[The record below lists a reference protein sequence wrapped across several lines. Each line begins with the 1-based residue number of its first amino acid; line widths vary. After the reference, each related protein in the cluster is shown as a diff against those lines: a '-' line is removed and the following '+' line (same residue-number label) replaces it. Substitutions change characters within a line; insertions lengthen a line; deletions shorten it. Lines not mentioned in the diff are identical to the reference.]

1 MKHFKTK
8 FIIIIATIVSLVAIT
23 IGVYAYISRISAR
36 GEINVSAATINA
48 ETTYTSS
55 TNSFDWTYTEAGDI
69 KEINITTNNQT
80 GIILHRYYNIQLAS
94 GFTSNEN
101 LLKATIVYYNNKY
114 IGTLNDIVNNN
125 NLKIEEEYNFIG
137 LASNKTDG
145 FKFELHQAARNSNLD
160 NKDVKVT
167 ITTFTENADYYRYIF
182 VHNEADFKKAIDDMN
197 SGMLSEIPH
206 IVLCNNITL
215 QNNYTIS
222 EPTIIYLNGSTL
234 NGGLTINDT
243 TATNPNALLEVLG
256 EGAFNATVT
265 LGANYD
271 HDGAVN
277 LVKNHVKDVLKDG
290 VLAGSTTNILGY
302 YAFYGISVSAIT
314 RCTFTSPN
322 IIVQNSSNEYY
333 NALGTVKVNNDEN
346 INFKILGSKTELI
359 DGTLAHLPQNG
370 STISLDLF
378 LPTYIPNQNASI
390 TWKSSDESIITNTGK
405 ITADRLENAEV
416 TLYAEI
422 RVNETVLTRTFNFKV
437 SAHNNE
443 INFYKL
449 VQEISPIVISNV
461 RNSQADDDD
470 ALYHLPIVNENN
482 GLYGTYDYRTSYT
495 SPVNT
500 KLFNWVAYRNIG
512 LESITYS
519 MSQEQ
524 QTNFDY
530 ITLENSNEL
539 YLNNITLNNYASITI
554 TGDFGNDETY
564 STNINI
570 SISVGSNTQLLERT
584 FTQISE
590 ELSQI
595 SILGNIL
602 STRIQSGMA
611 NEKGDFSLSVRYL
624 DQETNQLSEDYSVE
638 YSGES
643 NIIPSITYNSVT
655 GKYDFS
661 INPEYFNEYE
671 TTVAFTATVYY
682 RKGQSGATSK
692 DRTFYI
698 TVPAALHIKD
708 FGTISIYNAT
718 KYQVFNQLPAG
729 EKTGTTGY
737 TVSGSSLTDNN
748 LDYILLRDIVG
759 DADYLAQYNHN
770 NTSYLEKINYTSS
783 NYAVGT
789 ESLSYLT
796 SSTNPTSTTDTL
808 AYDFARLIEWATGD
822 TRVTASSV
830 VSNTTALGSYASTK
844 ANAEDYLNNNEIA
857 VLKQYYQYCTQA
869 SDSEWESLF
878 SEVFNVAPGYI
889 YTNPA
894 LLNTV
899 ITCLSNQITGDNFRN
914 GSDPVSFST
923 IFGKY
928 MEVIQRYAVSTTQV
942 STNDVAPCQEI
953 YNTRV
958 VWTHT
963 PTNDTAIG
971 ISNNVINLNGT
982 GYTANYSVQL
992 ADGTWW
998 QRFPYDG
1005 KGGGDGSLAGVYA
1018 RAAYFSDRTSY
1029 ITEAELTI
1037 LRIFLLNSV
1046 SQDASTTTYYL
1057 SSSFNTSNLNAIE
1070 SVINANPNY
1079 YSNYGRNDFNYI
1091 GKAILNA
1098 FNACMEIPTYF
1109 STDGVSKI
1117 IKSFYDEMEY
1127 DVPSY
1132 DGTSNTSFVSSLN
1145 GNVPY
1150 ITNGDNIKSLLSDF
1164 VNLKTLAF
1172 NGNANLAVFLSEN
1185 GLSTVFARTGLYN
1198 TEITS
1203 LTMKHV
1209 AHNSVNFDLANIKNF
1224 KNLTVLDLS
1233 NNSGIQS
1240 VNELVN
1246 VNRSNY
1252 TSVNIENIGV
1262 EAEYQEFAIDNI
1274 ASSTCTVNYTNALGE
1289 NTYSNDSSRA
1299 SELADLSDF
1308 NKFITK
1314 YMYMTNVLYDEDGN
1328 ATTVTWRIDEG
1339 NEINSNQ
1346 ISKSGKY
1353 PNIGTVSQMNQF
1365 VSPYYYCNENFT
1377 YTYDSFVYNFVANH
1391 IYKIGYTNNQIQ
1403 VTDLGLSSKTQT
1415 TDLIVGTQYLDVTNY
1430 TPEIS
1435 TTTSIEDLGGGT
1447 STTLDSIT
1455 WFTEAGT
1462 LITITLAAQRVWRNW
1477 SNYRYIAYDCFTN
1490 TPGVPGA
1497 AMPDNYTGENA
1508 SKVRIFFLEYN
1519 EVYSILNKKYKSNTT
1534 ITRNTFELNKD
1545 YYLCF
1550 VNNNQLYI
1558 IGSSQDSI
1566 EDDEPISVTT
1576 NLNVALKFKLVHS
1589 TVRGYTQ
1596 YYFIQLSENASFR
1609 IRRRNNNTL
1618 TYHSQEDLKG
1628 TFYDCADGTASSFNY
1643 TYTPSITIEY
1653 SDRSMEKY
1661 DVYSAG
1667 YEVEKLE
1674 GANLHYTDL
1683 KRTMDDSKNTSYF
1696 YYLYTGEDKVVNG
1709 ITIKNNTIIAVYSN
1723 YSYIEKEIVRDYT
1736 TSGSTIYFVNIWY
1749 YETASSEK
1757 IYIDNPLNIV
1767 KVYIDTINSS
1777 IEYSTASIKS
1787 SYPSDSH
1794 TSVSSYTYTY
1804 EDETYVYGD
1813 DDYNSIAQVYSNL
1826 TSTWEYSSTVVLP
1839 YASYVTEIS
1848 SRDYS
1853 RLKNQSEFYY
1863 GIAEGYNYIFRYNGT
1878 TGTERIY
1885 DLSFTPRET
1894 SYTKNYGY
1902 KLVVSNNVLNWELY
1916 ATSINDQGATSMDSI
1931 LDEANTHFSDYH
1943 YGEYHGKYY
1952 AFNGTDR
1959 YISSG
1964 IYVRNG
1970 YIYRI
1975 MPNASNT
1982 AFEWV
1987 EVSKYIYN
1995 TSDEILKSLGVGDI
2009 QVGDICY
2016 STTKAGFGFFN
2027 PGWYKVI
2034 LDEKTNIVNLV
2045 KFNDV
2050 GFLTNGSQT
2059 YTRLT
2064 NDKLVPRSGDYL
2076 GYSGT
2081 FTVRISAMIRIYNSS
2096 TGTWT
2101 EYIKTYKLKFVGS
2114 LTS

>member
-8 FIIIIATIVSLVAIT
+8 LIIIIATIVSLVAIT

-114 IGTLNDIVNNN
+114 IGTLNDIVNS
-125 NLKIEEEYNFIG
+125 NLKIEEKYNFIG

-222 EPTIIYLNGSTL
+222 EPTTIYLNGSTL
-234 NGGLTINDT
+234 NGSLTINDT

-277 LVKNHVKDVLKDG
+277 LVKKHVKDILKDG

-482 GLYGTYDYRTSYT
+482 GVYGTYDYRTSYT

-500 KLFNWVAYRNIG
+500 RLFNWVAYRNIG
-512 LESITYS
+512 LESITY
-519 MSQEQ
+519 EQ

-671 TTVAFTATVYY
+671 TTVAFTAKVYY
-682 RKGQSGATSK
+682 RKGQKEETSK
-692 DRTFYI
+692 DRTFYV

-783 NYAVGT
+783 NYASGT

-808 AYDFARLIEWATGD
+808 AYDFARLIEWATGN
-822 TRVTASSV
+822 TRAAASTV
-830 VSNTTALGSYASTK
+830 VSNTTALGTLASTK

-878 SEVFNVAPGYI
+878 NEVFNVAPGYI

-894 LLNTV
+894 LLNAV
-899 ITCLSNQITGDNFRN
+899 IKALGNNSISWTSESYATL
-914 GSDPVSFST
+914 
-923 IFGKY
+923 FGKY
-928 MEVIQRYAVSTTQV
+928 MEILQRYAVSTTWV
-942 STNDVAPCQEI
+942 NTHDVAPCQEQ
-953 YNTRV
+953 YNSTKLWYHSSQSGLTSFQAV
-958 VWTHT
+958 
-963 PTNDTAIG
+963 A
-971 ISNNVINLNGT
+971 SNGNT
-982 GYTANYSVQL
+982 YTSTVEYTFTL
-992 ADGTWW
+992 KDGTYWY
-998 QRFPYDG
+998 RGSRPSG
-1005 KGGGDGSLAGVYA
+1005 APGRGSGDGDYGGFYA
-1018 RAAYFSDRTSY
+1018 TDAYAADRTSY
-1029 ITEAELTI
+1029 ITAAEFQVVMMFWLNTAANDLDTNITTANSNTIQSVLTA
-1037 LRIFLLNSV
+1037 NS
-1046 SQDASTTTYYL
+1046 AYY
-1057 SSSFNTSNLNAIE
+1057 SKYTISDFNT
-1070 SVINANPNY
+1070 V
-1079 YSNYGRNDFNYI
+1079 
-1091 GKAILNA
+1091 GKAIINA
-1098 FNACMEIPTYF
+1098 FDACLEIPTYF
-1109 STDGVSKI
+1109 STDGVAKL
-1117 IKSFYDEMEY
+1117 IKSFYDKKNYSLPTY
-1127 DVPSY
+1127 DVA
-1132 DGTSNTSFVSSLN
+1132 SNTSFVSNLN
-1145 GNVPY
+1145 GSIPY
-1150 ITNGDNIKSLLSDF
+1150 ITNGDNIKSVLSYF
-1164 VNLKTLAF
+1164 VNLTSLTF
-1172 NGNANLAVFLSEN
+1172 NGNTNLAVFLSEN

-1198 TEITS
+1198 TLITN
-1203 LTMKHV
+1203 LTMMHV
-1209 AHNSVNFDLANIKNF
+1209 AHSSVNFDLTNIKNF

-1262 EAEYQEFAIDNI
+1262 EYDYQEFAIDNI
-1274 ASSTCTVNYTNALGE
+1274 ASPTCIVNYTNAVDV
-1289 NTYSNDSSRA
+1289 NTSSNDDSRA
-1299 SELADLSDF
+1299 SELAELSDF

-1314 YMYMTNVLYDEDGN
+1314 YMYMTNVLYEDGN
-1328 ATTVTWRIDEG
+1328 ETQVTWRIDEG
-1339 NEINSNQ
+1339 NEIGGSRIENG
-1346 ISKSGKY
+1346 GKY
-1353 PNIGTVSQMNQF
+1353 PYFSTVDQMNQF
-1365 VSPYYYCNENFT
+1365 ISPYYYCTQSFTYNNLSFETGKYYRVYYENGELKSVLMGTCISGNSLNQSNIISTFSIDTSMPDSSVFDSYQYGTEIISEENQTIAQGTTSTYSTTTWYNTRTSNISVTLTISNSYKIKLNDTFIGIEQYGDWGYKYRLGSTTEDNATKFFFLDYTAASRIQSKEYDLSTTITGVNYNAITSNGTYYMCGIYDGNLYYVGTTSDSSSNDERVFVTTDIDSALTVKYNSGRYTFSNNANLRLNSSSTPIYHSQTDRTGISGTQQANFT
-1377 YTYDSFVYNFVANH
+1377 YTYNKTLNPYFVLHYKDGTENKITAYGVGYRIFKTDNATIEYTETESTIPLNYHNDSNIYYMYYTGSNANVYDEN
-1391 IYKIGYTNNQIQ
+1391 GNQI
-1403 VTDLGLSSKTQT
+1403 VIKANTILK
-1415 TDLIVGTQYLDVTNY
+1415 IYANY
-1430 TPEIS
+1430 KYVVNSRTR
-1435 TTTSIEDLGGGT
+1435 T
-1447 STTLDSIT
+1447 
-1455 WFTEAGT
+1455 
-1462 LITITLAAQRVWRNW
+1462 
-1477 SNYRYIAYDCFTN
+1477 YR
-1490 TPGVPGA
+1490 
-1497 AMPDNYTGENA
+1497 
-1508 SKVRIFFLEYN
+1508 
-1519 EVYSILNKKYKSNTT
+1519 
-1534 ITRNTFELNKD
+1534 
-1545 YYLCF
+1545 
-1550 VNNNQLYI
+1550 
-1558 IGSSQDSI
+1558 
-1566 EDDEPISVTT
+1566 
-1576 NLNVALKFKLVHS
+1576 
-1589 TVRGYTQ
+1589 
-1596 YYFIQLSENASFR
+1596 
-1609 IRRRNNNTL
+1609 L
-1618 TYHSQEDLKG
+1618 TG
-1628 TFYDCADGTASSFNY
+1628 TFYSWSLWYTSTNNDYSNFINNGRDNYATFIDGELIDSVVVYYSSSHMDETVILPTLPSNVTTRTNDSADWSTPLTSVWQYDKIMFLPY
-1643 TYTPSITIEY
+1643 MTYVSPIKSN
-1653 SDRSMEKY
+1653 S
-1661 DVYSAG
+1661 
-1667 YEVEKLE
+1667 
-1674 GANLHYTDL
+1674 HDL
-1683 KRTMDDSKNTSYF
+1683 LDKQLY
-1696 YYLYTGEDKVVNG
+1696 YYLNVPSSSINHIFMY
-1709 ITIKNNTIIAVYSN
+1709 
-1723 YSYIEKEIVRDYT
+1723 
-1736 TSGSTIYFVNIWY
+1736 SGSTDTATIYKGSLGSTQVTYN
-1749 YETASSEK
+1749 AS
-1757 IYIDNPLNIV
+1757 
-1767 KVYIDTINSS
+1767 
-1777 IEYSTASIKS
+1777 
-1787 SYPSDSH
+1787 
-1794 TSVSSYTYTY
+1794 
-1804 EDETYVYGD
+1804 
-1813 DDYNSIAQVYSNL
+1813 
-1826 TSTWEYSSTVVLP
+1826 
-1839 YASYVTEIS
+1839 
-1848 SRDYS
+1848 
-1853 RLKNQSEFYY
+1853 
-1863 GIAEGYNYIFRYNGT
+1863 
-1878 TGTERIY
+1878 
-1885 DLSFTPRET
+1885 
-1894 SYTKNYGY
+1894 YGY
-1902 KLVVSNNVLNWELY
+1902 KLIISNNQLAWQQYSAVTNPSG
-1916 ATSINDQGATSMDSI
+1916 TTMDSLI
-1931 LDEANTHFSDYH
+1931 TTANNNFGNHN
-1943 YGEYHGKYY
+1943 YGVYYGKYY
-1952 AFNGTDR
+1952 G
-1959 YISSG
+1959 YSG
-1964 IYVRNG
+1964 PNFYSEKGYYYESG

-1975 MPNASNT
+1975 MPNETNTGFTWVKVCPFTTTTPSNMLLQLGT
-1982 AFEWV
+1982 GV
-1987 EVSKYIYN
+1987 I
-1995 TSDEILKSLGVGDI
+1995 GVGDI
-2009 QVGDICY
+2009 VYG
-2016 STTKAGFGFFN
+2016 SGKAAFSSFFSQ
-2027 PGWYKVI
+2027 GWYKVV

-2050 GFLTNGSQT
+2050 GFTTNGAKT
-2059 YTRLT
+2059 YTKLT
-2064 NDKLVPRSGDYL
+2064 NDKLVARNGDYL

-2081 FTVRISAMIRIYNSS
+2081 FTIQISALIRVKDTT
-2096 TGTWT
+2096 TGLWT

>member
-8 FIIIIATIVSLVAIT
+8 LIIIIATIVSLVAIT
-23 IGVYAYISRISAR
+23 IGVFAYISRISAR

-55 TNSFDWTYTEAGDI
+55 TNSFDWTYTEAGDT

-114 IGTLNDIVNNN
+114 IGTLNDIVNS

-167 ITTFTENADYYRYIF
+167 ITTYTENADYYRYIF

-222 EPTIIYLNGSTL
+222 EPTTIYLNGSTL
-234 NGGLTINDT
+234 NGSLTINDT

-470 ALYHLPIVNENN
+470 ALYHLPIVSESN
-482 GLYGTYDYRTSYT
+482 GVYGTYDYRTSYT

-500 KLFNWVAYRNIG
+500 RLFNWVAYRNIG

-519 MSQEQ
+519 MSREQ
-524 QTNFDY
+524 QKKFDY

-554 TGDFGNDETY
+554 TGNFGNDETY

-671 TTVAFTATVYY
+671 TTVAFTAKVYY
-682 RKGQSGATSK
+682 RKGQSGATFK

-783 NYAVGT
+783 NYATGT

-857 VLKQYYQYCTQA
+857 VLKQYYQYSTQA
-869 SDSEWESLF
+869 SDAEWDSLF

-899 ITCLSNQITGDNFRN
+899 IAILGNNNISFR
-914 GSDPVSFST
+914 SST
-923 IFGKY
+923 TNYSALFGKY
-928 MEVIQRYAVSTTQV
+928 MEILQRYAVSTTKV
-942 STNDVAPCQEI
+942 NEKDVAPCQEQYNSTYTWYHSTTNLSSFSLLNSNGTI
-953 YNTRV
+953 YNISV
-958 VWTHT
+958 
-963 PTNDTAIG
+963 TNRYQVADNSYWLRG
-971 ISNNVINLNGT
+971 GWPSD
-982 GYTANYSVQL
+982 ANAGS
-992 ADGTWW
+992 
-998 QRFPYDG
+998 
-1005 KGGGDGSLAGVYA
+1005 GGDGKYAGFYA
-1018 RAAYFSDRTSY
+1018 IAEFAADRTSY
-1029 ITEAELTI
+1029 ITKAERQVIMMFWLNVTGNNLTTEI
-1037 LRIFLLNSV
+1037 TNNNKTKITNVLNEYS
-1046 SQDASTTTYYL
+1046 DYY
-1057 SSSFNTSNLNAIE
+1057 SDYSISHFNDVVHAI
-1070 SVINANPNY
+1070 INAF
-1079 YSNYGRNDFNYI
+1079 D
-1091 GKAILNA
+1091 
-1098 FNACMEIPTYF
+1098 ACMEIPTYF

-1117 IKSFYDEMEY
+1117 IKSFYDKKNYEL
-1127 DVPSY
+1127 PSY
-1132 DGTSNTSFVSSLN
+1132 DGTKTNPFVSSLSSSI
-1145 GNVPY
+1145 PY
-1150 ITNGDNIKSLLSDF
+1150 ITNADNIKSILSYF
-1164 VNLKTLAF
+1164 VKLKTLTF
-1172 NGNANLAVFLSEN
+1172 NGNDNLAVFLSEN

-1198 TEITS
+1198 KQIQT

-1209 AHNSVNFDLANIKNF
+1209 AHTSVNFDLTNIKNF
-1224 KNLTVLDLS
+1224 ANLTVLDLS
-1233 NNSGIQS
+1233 YNSGIQS

-1252 TSVNIENIGV
+1252 TAVNIEHIGV
-1262 EAEYQEFAIDNI
+1262 EAEYQEYAIDNI
-1274 ASSTCTVNYTNALGE
+1274 ASPTCTVRYTNASGV

-1299 SELADLSDF
+1299 SELAELSDF

-1314 YMYMTNVLYDEDGN
+1314 YMYMTNVLYEDGN
-1328 ATTVTWRIDEG
+1328 ETQVTWRIDEG
-1339 NEINSNQ
+1339 NEINKDRITN
-1346 ISKSGKY
+1346 GGNY
-1353 PNIGTVSQMNQF
+1353 PSLSTIDEMNQLI
-1365 VSPYYYCNENFT
+1365 SPYYYCTQSFT
-1377 YTYDSFVYNFVANH
+1377 YNNLSFESGKYYRVYYENNTLKRQLLGECISSNSLNVSDTISQLNIDTSVPASSEFSGETYNTGITTTRSIVSGTESTYD
-1391 IYKIGYTNNQIQ
+1391 
-1403 VTDLGLSSKTQT
+1403 
-1415 TDLIVGTQYLDVTNY
+1415 
-1430 TPEIS
+1430 
-1435 TTTSIEDLGGGT
+1435 
-1447 STTLDSIT
+1447 
-1455 WFTEAGT
+1455 
-1462 LITITLAAQRVWRNW
+1462 
-1477 SNYRYIAYDCFTN
+1477 TN
-1490 TPGVPGA
+1490 TW
-1497 AMPDNYTGENA
+1497 Y
-1508 SKVRIFFLEYN
+1508 
-1519 EVYSILNKKYKSNTT
+1519 
-1534 ITRNTFELNKD
+1534 
-1545 YYLCF
+1545 
-1550 VNNNQLYI
+1550 
-1558 IGSSQDSI
+1558 
-1566 EDDEPISVTT
+1566 
-1576 NLNVALKFKLVHS
+1576 
-1589 TVRGYTQ
+1589 
-1596 YYFIQLSENASFR
+1596 
-1609 IRRRNNNTL
+1609 NNNTTNVFNVNWTITN
-1618 TYHSQEDLKG
+1618 TYKIQM
-1628 TFYDCADGTASSFNY
+1628 
-1643 TYTPSITIEY
+1643 
-1653 SDRSMEKY
+1653 R
-1661 DVYSAG
+1661 
-1667 YEVEKLE
+1667 
-1674 GANLHYTDL
+1674 
-1683 KRTMDDSKNTSYF
+1683 DS
-1696 YYLYTGEDKVVNG
+1696 YYLYCNNISNNSTPNLKLASSVNSDNASQFFFLDHETVVNVLKKNYTDTVNLVGYKYNEIPDSNMYHMCVIYESNLYCVGSTQDYVDPNTNDVEISITNNISDLLYISYNSSRFTFSNSKNLRMNSSHLPSYHKQPDNTG
-1709 ITIKNNTIIAVYSN
+1709 ITFTVSTTINQTVPRSSFFKVNYTNGESEYIDAYAVGYRVYHVTNAVFEYVDTETTEFLNHPYESDAHYLYYTGSDSLVYDQEGNEVLIKPNSILKVYANYKYPVTTRSRSYFLSGDFYIWKLWYITNTTDYNDFINGTVDASG
-1723 YSYIEKEIVRDYT
+1723 YIFGDLIQSVKL
-1736 TSGSTIYFVNIWY
+1736 Y
-1749 YETASSEK
+1749 YGTNHFDETASMP
-1757 IYIDNPLNIV
+1757 YNIPS
-1767 KVYIDTINSS
+1767 DTIDSRTNGADWDDWQTPLTSSWQYDNVYFSTYISYVSS
-1777 IEYSTASIKS
+1777 INQS
-1787 SYPSDSH
+1787 SYDLL
-1794 TSVSSYTYTY
+1794 
-1804 EDETYVYGD
+1804 DK
-1813 DDYNSIAQVYSNL
+1813 QSN
-1826 TSTWEYSSTVVLP
+1826 Y
-1839 YASYVTEIS
+1839 YDKIS
-1848 SRDYS
+1848 SITTNHLFKYS
-1853 RLKNQSEFYY
+1853 
-1863 GIAEGYNYIFRYNGT
+1863 GP
-1878 TGTERIY
+1878 TGTATVY
-1885 DLSFTPRET
+1885 KGSSGT
-1894 SYTKNYGY
+1894 SQSTYNRNYGY
-1902 KLVVSNNVLNWELY
+1902 KLVISNNQLSWQQY
-1916 ATSINDQGATSMDSI
+1916 STSLSNPTGATMDS
-1931 LDEANTHFSDYH
+1931 LLATANSHFNDFH
-1943 YGEYHGKYY
+1943 YGEYYGKYY
-1952 AFNGTDR
+1952 GYSGSNFYSSLGR
-1959 YISSG
+1959 YYDTG
-1964 IYVRNG
+1964 YV
-1970 YIYRI
+1970 YRI

-1987 EVSKYIYN
+1987 KVSQYITN
-1995 TSDEILKSLGVGDI
+1995 TSDEILKSLGVGAI
-2009 QVGDICY
+2009 HVGDICY

-2027 PGWYKVI
+2027 SGWYKVI

-2064 NDKLVPRSGDYL
+2064 NDKLVPRDGDYL

-2081 FTVRISAMIRIYNSS
+2081 FTIRISAMIRTYNSS